1 MGQVWLAEKRGAA
14 NFSKLVAIK
23 MISTT
28 KVGDQRVVRML
39 MDEARLVA
47 NLVHPN
53 IIQVYQLARNRNE
66 VFIVMEHVFGV
77 SLLQIIERAKDL
89 GENVPLDLVAFVF
102 ARICYGLAYA
112 HNKHNRHGEHM
123 RIVHRDICPTNIL
136 VSFRGI
142 PKLTDFGV
150 AKALTSDVDDEVH
163 VAWGKYP
170 YMAPEAVQRKG
181 TDQRSDIYS
190 LGLVMFETITGRMA
204 HRVGRHASELR
215 AVLEGRDDGRPRP
228 AHAPLL
234 RPRVSRAD
242 REEGDR
248 AGPGRPLPGRD
259 VAREGPRAVAAHVL
273 PLPRRGAALGL
284 PGGPVPAGA
293 EAPVLVTRRSSQPEN
308 PLLSRTTAQ
317 RDFSSAHSCRDAF
330 ASRGARQEP
339 CAPSLRV
346 AIEPGDRLHAA
357 SVRKGCAET
366 RGPHPT
372 ER

>member
-1 MGQVWLAEKRGAA
+1 LLRLFENLFGRLKRGEGRILRVGGDYKLIRVLGAGGMGQVWLAEKRGAA

-28 KVGDQRVVRML
+28 KVGDQRVVKML

-53 IIQVYQLARNRNE
+53 IIQVYQLARNRDE

-89 GENVPLDLVAFVF
+89 GENVPLDLVAFIF

-150 AKALTSDVDDEVH
+150 AKALTSDVEDEGR

-170 YMAPEAVQRKG
+170 YMAPEAVHRKG

-204 HRVGRHASELR
+204 HRADDTRELR
-215 AVLEGRDDGRPRP
+215 AVLTEETAVDLDPRTHLSYVP
-228 AHAPLL
+228 ESLAQIVKKATAQDP
-234 RPRVSRAD
+234 AD
-242 REEGDR
+242 RYQDATSLAKGLEQWLLMSFLFPDEVRLSDY
-248 AGPGRPLPGRD
+248 L
-259 VAREGPRAVAAHVL
+259 AAHF
-273 PLPRRGAALGL
+273 P
-284 PGGPVPAGA
+284 
-293 EAPVLVTRRSSQPEN
+293 Q
-308 PLLSRTTAQ
+308 AQ
-317 RDFSSAHSCRDAF
+317 KHRYW
-330 ASRGARQEP
+330 
-339 CAPSLRV
+339 
-346 AIEPGDRLHAA
+346 
-357 SVRKGCAET
+357 
-366 RGPHPT
+366 
-372 ER
+372 